1 MRIPSVLAAGVAG
14 AVLATGGLAAVNLAT
29 ESAGATQDAD
39 AQSGSQFA
47 TKAEVQAANTRASA
61 AINMGKRVW
70 NLYGIYG
77 AEPGELIGANSG
89 PIKQLRGVGG
99 GIPGS
104 ALSQETQSKI
114 NGGGSGGPQG
124 PAGGQGPSGPAG
136 PQGPPGPTS
145 GDAVATD
152 PPDPLPAAQVTLPP
166 QSSPSSRRS
175 PRRFRVAFTSPPT
188 SAASP
193 TVRATA
199 LRGTGSLSTACRS
212 NRRSDLSPK
221 RRPRRP
227 SRRLAS
233 PTRLSLLAS
242 TPSSASSPVF
252 PALLVGREASA
263 RPRSRQSCSASD
275 AHNTWRPTPGAV
287 R

>member
-1 MRIPSVLAAGVAG
+1 MRIPPVIAAAVAG

-166 QSSPSSRRS
+166 AVVPQQ
-175 PRRFRVAFTSPPT
+175 
-188 SAASP
+188 P
-193 TVRATA
+193 TVTTTVPGRLHVTA
-199 LRGTGSLSTACRS
+199 NFSGFANC
-212 NRRSDLSPK
+212 
-221 RRPRRP
+221 
-227 SRRLAS
+227 
-233 PTRLSLLAS
+233 
-242 TPSSASSPVF
+242 SSASFAWHWITVDGVPVKSSF
-252 PALLVGREASA
+252 RLVPEATTPQAFSA
-263 RPRSRQSCSASD
+263 TGITDAPVAAGEHTILGKLACFSGASSGSGSVGQASVSAIVL
-275 AHNTWRPTPGAV
+275 G
-287 R
+287 